1 MVVSVNGITPQTTED
16 IIKQIKTSSSVQL
29 ELNRSGS
36 IQQVTM
42 APKDG
47 KVGMY
52 IGYNEFHLNENF
64 LIKKG

>member
-1 MVVSVNGITPQTTED
+1 MVVSINGITPQTTED

-52 IGYNEFHLNENF
+52 IEYDEFHLNEDF